1 VVTKRKS
8 KPIQVYERPEDKT
21 PHTFKTKKEAKEFV
35 FEILKG
41 PSANDMPDWSDYT
54 LKHAAVLAPKE
65 EDGADLSPERDE
77 QIKQLFGKDGDM
89 LSEAFKSKYSGR
101 ENIRF
106 LEAYNKDP
114 ILAAATDLLF
124 QFVLGE
130 YPKTIIDTN
139 TTYANDE
146 EEEAALKEFSSD
158 ETILRYKKILDQINK
173 ECEFTENMVAGL
185 NQAGVFGRDVLLKE
199 RDQETRLPIALKVL
213 PAMRLGRQWVH
224 KKKWTLMG
232 VEYQDFKFPDSILK
246 AEDVIHIPMHNYHMS
261 PNTLHFGNSLFE
273 RIIDVSD
280 LNRIIN
286 QTALKEIN
294 FRLWAAF
301 LLVQVEGLNK
311 EAAKTLVKKIAAG
324 KSIITNQATTV
335 QVFQL
340 GHDLEKLVGERIEN
354 MRMELNGL
362 QVPELI
368 FRNDVTNRSVSNDVL
383 VSWTQ
388 SVLKS
393 YRRWIGALIQRQ
405 WIDDILKTLIMND
418 LRPSI
423 AKQPIAPFQINTS
436 SSTNTNGLPTSNP
449 LPLEPL
455 LDPKLF
461 PPESFD
467 SDGVVIV
474 SKLPWKIK
482 VEPVNYN
489 FEVPS
494 EKAKM
499 SILLKN
505 AGIISKTKALEIN
518 EFWDEIEAMKLQEEE
533 KNELKD
539 ALIDEQ
545 AGVIAE
551 QNTGPGVKAP
561 PMPNMDLKNL
571 EAQELALASAS
582 QRVNKLV
589 DAKIALT
596 KQEQKLLEDLE
607 LKLDEI

>member
-1 VVTKRKS
+1 
-8 KPIQVYERPEDKT
+8 
-21 PHTFKTKKEAKEFV
+21 
-35 FEILKG
+35 
-41 PSANDMPDWSDYT
+41 
-54 LKHAAVLAPKE
+54 
-65 EDGADLSPERDE
+65 
-77 QIKQLFGKDGDM
+77 M
-89 LSEAFKSKYSGR
+89 LSEAFKSKYSGK

-106 LEAYNKDP
+106 LEAYNKDT

-146 EEEAALKEFSSD
+146 EEEAALKVYSSD
-158 ETILRYKKILDQINK
+158 PTILRYKKILDQINK
-173 ECEFTENMVAGL
+173 DCEFTENMIAGL
-185 NQAGVFGRDVLLKE
+185 NQAGVFGRDVILKE
-199 RDQETRLPIALKVL
+199 RDPETKLPIALKVL

-246 AEDVIHIPMHNYHMS
+246 AEDIIHIAMHNYHMS
-261 PNTLHFGNSLFE
+261 PNTLHFGSSLFE

-340 GHDLEKLVGERIEN
+340 GHDLEKLVSERIEN
-354 MRMELNGL
+354 MRMELNGI

-418 LRPSI
+418 LRPSV
-423 AKQPIAPFQINTS
+423 AQPPVAPFQINTS
-436 SSTNTNGLPTSNP
+436 EPTDTNVLLSSNP

-467 SDGVVIV
+467 SDGEVIV

-539 ALIDEQ
+539 TIIDEQ
-545 AGVIAE
+545 AGMIAE
-551 QNTGPGVKAP
+551 QNTAGPGVKAP

-582 QRVNKLV
+582 QRVNQLVEAKL
-589 DAKIALT
+589 ALT
-596 KQEQKLLEDLE
+596 RQEQKLLEDLE
-607 LKLDEI
+607 VKLDEI